1 MFPGLG
7 GFNPKK
13 MQAMM
18 KQLGIAQEE
27 IPTSRVIIE
36 KIDDTKLI
44 IENPSVQKIKMQG
57 QESFQITG
65 DVKEQNAEAFSLGD
79 IKLVAEKTGKSE
91 KEARAALEETNGD
104 IAEAIVKLEG
114 S

>member
-7 GFNPKK
+7 GLNPKK

-27 IPTSRVIIE
+27 IDASEVII
-36 KIDDTKLI
+36 KKTDGSSILI
-44 IENPSVQKIKMQG
+44 KNPSVQKIKMQG

-65 DVKEQNAEAFSLGD
+65 EIHESSPDVITEDD
-79 IKLVAEKTGKSE
+79 IKLVMEKTNKPE
-91 KEARAALEETNGD
+91 EEVRAALKETND
-104 IAEAIVKLEG
+104 IAEAILKL
-114 S
+114 SQ